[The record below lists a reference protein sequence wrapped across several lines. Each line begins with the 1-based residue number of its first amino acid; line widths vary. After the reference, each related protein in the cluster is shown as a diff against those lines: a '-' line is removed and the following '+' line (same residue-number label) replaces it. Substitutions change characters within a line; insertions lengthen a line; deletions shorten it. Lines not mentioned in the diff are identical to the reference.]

1 MIPPRLPRWVM
12 SRLSPRE
19 DRDIIVGD
27 LDEEFRQRARQGRSA
42 SAWYWQETLASMPA
56 ALRLRWQRA
65 GLTRDIGGD
74 CRRAIRLLWRRP
86 GFAAA
91 ALVALAFGAGI
102 TTAVASICEAILVR
116 PLPYANGDRIVY
128 LREHDPTR
136 QGPNLSWAD
145 FDELASSLR
154 SFAAVGAFSDGSRTL
169 SGLGPSERL
178 RAIEITPSLFA
189 VLGVVPALGRTFSDA
204 DGVGGAPGVVILS
217 HTAWRRRFGGDPAAV
232 GRTVVL
238 SGAPF
243 TIVGVLPASFAFAPR
258 ANPEL
263 WLPLRP
269 SQAQLTRG
277 DVHSLDV
284 LALRRAEVTAA
295 AAAEELRVR
304 ADRWQHSGAAW
315 HASTTLQTL
324 GLRDEMVAGVRPS
337 LMLLLGAAVLVM
349 LAAAVSV
356 SGLVLARAAAR
367 AREMQLR
374 AALGAGRWRIIRQLG
389 IEALTIAVPGA
400 ALGLILAS
408 CTVAFFDATT
418 RIPFRDTLPFAD
430 RFTLSPLAAAASVT
444 STMIAVLVAGLI
456 PVLRGRRPGTPFTT
470 GARATAGH
478 AETRLRGVVVAA
490 QIALAVVLLAGAA
503 LVGRSV
509 VNLSRVYPGFAI
521 DGLLTGRLSLP
532 DTPRYQS
539 REGMVQAV
547 DRVLERVRAVR
558 GVSSAEAIN
567 RLPLGGRS
575 YTSDFRIVGRGEQT
589 KVDALIRN
597 VTPGYLAAMGI
608 PLLAGRAIEPT
619 DTGSAE
625 RVVVV
630 NAMLARLAFGGR
642 SPIGERLVLEFL
654 GGKPAWTIV
663 GVAGDEQ
670 FDTLDK
676 PMAPVVYVPFAQN
689 PVPAF
694 SLVMRTAAPEAV
706 VTPVRAAITDVD
718 PALPLYGVQTLAAS
732 VASSNAV
739 FLRTLV
745 MRLLVWFSVAAL
757 LLGGVGVYGVLAEA
771 VTARTREIGIRL
783 ALGATGADVAR
794 LALRIGLA
802 PAALGG
808 VCGFI
813 LAAIAAPSARTL
825 LFGVAPLDLRS
836 LAAVALVVAAVALAA
851 CALPARRAARLPAVA
866 ALRHE

>member
-1 MIPPRLPRWVM
+1 MIPPRLPRWM
-12 SRLSPRE
+12 ISRLAPSE

-27 LDEEFRQRARQGRSA
+27 LDEEFRQRAREGRSA
-42 SAWYWQETLASMPA
+42 SAWYWKETLASIPA
-56 ALRLRWQRA
+56 ALRLRWRRA
-65 GLTRDIGGD
+65 GVAQDIGGD
-74 CRRAIRLLWRRP
+74 LRRAIRLLWRRP
-86 GFAAA
+86 GFTAA
-91 ALVALAFGAGI
+91 ALITLAFGAGI
-102 TTAVASICEAILVR
+102 TTAVASICEAMLVR
-116 PLPYANGDRIVY
+116 PLPYANADRIVY

-136 QGPNLSWAD
+136 QGPNLSWPD
-145 FDELASSLR
+145 FYELASGLR
-154 SFAAVGAFSDGSRTL
+154 SFAAVGAMSDGSRTL
-169 SGLGPSERL
+169 SGVGPAERL
-178 RAIEITPSLFA
+178 RAIEITPSLFT

-204 DGVGGAPGVVILS
+204 DGVRGAPSAVILS

-243 TIVGVLPASFAFAPR
+243 TIVGVLPASFVFAAR

-269 SQAQLTRG
+269 SQAQLTRA
-277 DVHSLDV
+277 DVHWLDV
-284 LALRRAEVTAA
+284 LAVRRAEVTAA
-295 AAAEELRVR
+295 AAAEELRVQS
-304 ADRWQHSGAAW
+304 DRWQHSGAAW

-337 LMLLLGAAVLVM
+337 LMLLLGAALLVM

-367 AREMQLR
+367 ATDMQLR
-374 AALGAGRWRIIRQLG
+374 TALGAGRWRIVRQLT

-400 ALGLILAS
+400 ALALILAS
-408 CTVAFFDATT
+408 WTVRFFDVTT

-430 RFTLSPLAAAASVT
+430 RFSVSPLAAAASAA
-444 STMIAVLVAGLI
+444 STIVVVLVAGLI
-456 PVLRGRRPGTPFTT
+456 PLLRGWRPDTAFTT
-470 GARATAGH
+470 GARSTAGR
-478 AETRLRGVVVAA
+478 AETRVRGLVVAA

-509 VNLSRVYPGFAI
+509 LNLSRVYPGFDI

-539 REGMVQAV
+539 RDGMVQAV
-547 DRVLERVRAVR
+547 DRVLERVRGVP

-575 YTSDFRIVGRGEQT
+575 YTSDLRIVGRGQQ
-589 KVDALIRN
+589 VNVNALIRD
-597 VTPGYLAAMGI
+597 VTPGYLAKMGI
-608 PLLAGRAIEPT
+608 PLVAGRAIDAT
-619 DTGSAE
+619 DTGSSE

-630 NAMLARLAFGGR
+630 NAMLARVAFGDR
-642 SPIGERLVLEFL
+642 NPIGERIVVQLLD
-654 GGKPAWTIV
+654 GKAAWTIV
-663 GVAGDEQ
+663 GVVGDEQ

-676 PMAPVVYVPFAQN
+676 PMAPVVYVSFAQN

-694 SLVMRTAAPEAV
+694 SLVIRTTAPQAV
-706 VTPVRAAITDVD
+706 AMPVRAAITDVD
-718 PALPLYGVQTLAAS
+718 PTLPLYAVQTLAAS

-783 ALGATGADVAR
+783 ALGATGPDVAR

-802 PAALGG
+802 PAAIGG

-825 LFGVAPLDLRS
+825 LFGVAPLDLPS

-851 CALPARRAARLPAVA
+851 CALPARRAARLPAVT